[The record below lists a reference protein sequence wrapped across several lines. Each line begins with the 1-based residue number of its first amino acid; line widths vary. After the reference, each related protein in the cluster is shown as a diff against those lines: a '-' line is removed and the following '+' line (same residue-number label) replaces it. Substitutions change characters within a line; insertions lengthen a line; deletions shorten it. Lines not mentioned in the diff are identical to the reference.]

1 MYECP
6 NCGDNLKFEIESQL
20 LKVCCL
26 WFNEN
31 KSKGQEAPFPR
42 SGQAAWKE
50 KWKNDSE
57 IEDIISTNQKLLGT
71 SGRILVR
78 ESGTEP
84 LVRVMVEGKR
94 FDLINDIAVKI
105 ADKIKECC
113 PAD

>member
-6 NCGDNLKFEIESQL
+6 NCGGNLKFEIESQL

-50 KWKNDSE
+50 KWTHSA
-57 IEDIISTNQKLLGT
+57 L
-71 SGRILVR
+71 
-78 ESGTEP
+78 P
-84 LVRVMVEGKR
+84 LWFHYPSQRPE
-94 FDLINDIAVKI
+94 AS
-105 ADKIKECC
+105 C
-113 PAD
+113 